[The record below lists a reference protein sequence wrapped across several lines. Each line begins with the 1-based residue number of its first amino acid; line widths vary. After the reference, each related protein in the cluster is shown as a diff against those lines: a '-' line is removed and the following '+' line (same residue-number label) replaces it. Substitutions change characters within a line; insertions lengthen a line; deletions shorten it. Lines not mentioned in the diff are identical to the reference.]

1 MDESNLLHDVR
12 YIRDVV
18 ARSQRPEINRFWPVT
33 LSWGCVITAG
43 YLICGLL
50 ARAGQFAPLR
60 WIWPVLIFAVALP
73 LNWYLVRRIRI
84 RIEHGG
90 VRPRFRRELALCWCG
105 ITAIGFL
112 WTAALV
118 ASKTLISSH
127 WYILCFIWASLYF
140 IGYII
145 NGVLISAEWL
155 WAAAALLLS
164 IIVIY
169 LAGPAFS
176 WLLGLWMG
184 GTMIFAGLMG
194 RYREHRLV
202 AQG

>member
-1 MDESNLLHDVR
+1 MSSPAAS
-12 YIRDVV
+12 
-18 ARSQRPEINRFWPVT
+18 ARKEINRFWPVT

-73 LNWYLVRRIRI
+73 LQWYLVRRIRI

-118 ASKTLISSH
+118 ASKALNSSH

-145 NGVLISAEWL
+145 NGVLISRGVAVGL
-155 WAAAALLLS
+155 QRSCCCL

-194 RYREHRLV
+194 RHKEHRLV
-202 AQG
+202 TEI